1 MRYDTTLHN
10 LNWNRFSD
18 AKSHIERHAK
28 VDEYGHGKMKIM
40 HNTYAEIMPGESYLG
55 GSRIGFWTRVRVT
68 LHSTVIYQIVQR
80 HDKGEEFP
88 HSVVTLNSGGYRTVT
103 TKDRMNR
110 FLPLGYRIV
119 QRNFNWILQVLETP
133 DGHLIDETRWCDQE
147 LFYDGLQIRLPIA

>member
-1 MRYDTTLHN
+1 MRYDTTKHN

-18 AKSHIERHAK
+18 AKSHIERWHK
-28 VDEYGHGKMKIM
+28 SSTKPFKMM
-40 HNTYAEIMPGESYLG
+40 HNTYATFDPYAD
-55 GSRIGFWTRVRVT
+55 RIYINLHWTD
-68 LHSTVIYQIVQR
+68 IYQIEQR

-119 QRNFNWILQVLETP
+119 QRNFNWILQVLETL
-133 DGHLIDETRWCDQE
+133 DGESQWNNQE
-147 LFYDGLQIRLPIA
+147 LFYDGMQIRLPIA